1 MTPEFRHI
9 YSTSSNAWEVMS
21 NGVNGSYTSHGT
33 YGNSIKSGDS
43 YLTLTDSQVDCFYV
57 GTGGSSNNSSNNYTH
72 TTKNI
77 VQVCNADGT
86 ATVRFQITQKD
97 TTINSFNGFID
108 VQYSTNNSSWQD
120 LASGT
125 AFNDGETLTFDSP
138 SALNTGTTAYF
149 RFRIAETD
157 PTDSDAWG
165 VYTLEVNCQ
174 ADFTISQSISTCTA
188 AGQVST
194 LTVVNNENQTIYF
207 RATPSKPS
215 SANSSPSNNSNYD
228 TSDTTTFS
236 VAADTTYEHT
246 ITQTY
251 PATTDGYI
259 FGECKVHLL
268 KARLVKYNLVQ
279 L

>member
-1 MTPEFRHI
+1 MR
-9 YSTSSNAWEVMS
+9 SND
-21 NGVNGSYTSHGT
+21 GVNGSYTSHGT

-174 ADFTISQSISTCTA
+174 ADFTISQSITTCTA

-194 LTVVNNENQTIYF
+194 LTVVNNENQTIYLEQLLQSQVPPTHL
-207 RATPSKPS
+207 R
-215 SANSSPSNNSNYD
+215 
-228 TSDTTTFS
+228 
-236 VAADTTYEHT
+236 VAIVIIIQVIQQHFLLQQIQHTYIQQHRH
-246 ITQTY
+246 IQHLQM
-251 PATTDGYI
+251 DI
-259 FGECKVHLL
+259 FFGECKVHLL
-268 KARLVKYNLVQ
+268 KTQIGQIQPCTVMNM
-279 L
+279 